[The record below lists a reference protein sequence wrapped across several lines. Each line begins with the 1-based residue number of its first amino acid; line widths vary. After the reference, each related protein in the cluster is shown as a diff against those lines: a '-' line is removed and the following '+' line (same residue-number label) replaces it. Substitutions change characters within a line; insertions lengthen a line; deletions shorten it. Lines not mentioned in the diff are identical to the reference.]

1 MTPSCLTWKFF
12 FPSYFFLF
20 FLSLFLLF
28 LLPFSS
34 FFGTDFL
41 REKTHFNFKFSIFST
56 EMEFFFLKF
65 KSKNSSESKYLEGRN
80 WTKKGG
86 ARFLSLF
93 SSIWKSSRHS
103 SYRNVITIESL
114 RSSQTIKMSS
124 ALGSPLDVLLRSFVC
139 TWLRKRTTTRG
150 ESASVVVSDDRRRI
164 QIPYQTRHRSSRGF
178 FQTLIPKRKIQC
190 HWKCAGEKENQV
202 NRSTSCRGFV
212 VTFRLT
218 PKKAWHFSISFSLTL
233 DSFSWMN
240 LVSLTNDSRFIFVF
254 PMWSSHKRKR
264 KKQVM

>member
-12 FPSYFFLF
+12 FPLISFFSFSLFFCFSF
-20 FLSLFLLF
+20 FLSPLFLEPISWEKKRISISSSLF
-28 LLPFSS
+28 SRPKWNS
-34 FFGTDFL
+34 
-41 REKTHFNFKFSIFST
+41 
-56 EMEFFFLKF
+56 FFLKF

-190 HWKCAGEKENQV
+190 HWKCAGENENQV

-212 VTFRLT
+212 VTFRLN